1 MNTSFVKKFEEI
13 KNVLVYVAFSKSE
26 VTASELEENV
36 TDWGRCQLNL
46 HLKKLVEAG
55 YLQSN
60 GKHSDRAY
68 TATDKTKQLFGV
80 KG

>member
-13 KNVLVYVAFSKSE
+13 KNVLVYVAFSTAE
-26 VTASELEENV
+26 VTALELEENV

-60 GKHSDRAY
+60 GKQAERAY

-80 KG
+80 K